1 MRTGDVGREDLRSL
15 DDPQWLEAIAVVG
28 DEAGSF
34 TPLGASHSAFF
45 ADEGTTLLVTFET
58 RDQIRKATPEQMPYG
73 LSVTQPRG
81 WSLLSLI
88 ATGPTWFRDQTV
100 FRYFDRLVD
109 DAFFEDFDRVVFYGA
124 GMCGYAAAAFSVT
137 APGATVVAI
146 QPQATLDP
154 LVAGWDPRFME
165 MRRTSFTDRY
175 GFAPD
180 MTEGAGPV
188 FVIYDP
194 DQQLDAMHAALF
206 ARPWTTLL
214 PCRNLGRD
222 VAGALDGM
230 RVLPSLL
237 TAACTGAL
245 DAQLFRAFYRAR
257 RNFPPYLRSLSGKL
271 EADGR
276 PLLNAILCR
285 NVVQRLNGPKFR
297 ARLADLER
305 QLDRAG
311 VTLPPSKSEAHPRPP
326 HPAQVAGD
334 EADSL
339 N

>member
-1 MRTGDVGREDLRSL
+1 MRADEADPEAGFDDLRSL
-15 DDPQWLEAIAVVG
+15 SDAAWAERIAKIG
-28 DEAGSF
+28 DEAGAF
-34 TPLGASHSAFF
+34 ERLGPAHAAFF

-58 RDQIRKATPEQMPYG
+58 RDGIRKASPEQLPAG
-73 LSVTQPRG
+73 FAITRPRG
-81 WSLLSLI
+81 WSLLTLI
-88 ATGPTWFRDQTV
+88 ATGPTWFRDPAV
-100 FRYFDRLVD
+100 FGYFDRLVD

-137 APGATVVAI
+137 APGATVVLI

-154 LVAGWDPRFME
+154 LVAGWDPRFAE
-165 MRRTSFTDRY
+165 KRRIDFTTRY

-194 DQQLDAMHAALF
+194 EQQLDAMHAALF
-206 ARPWTTLL
+206 RRPWATLL

-245 DAQLFRAFYRAR
+245 DAALFRAFYRAR
-257 RNFPPYLRSLSGKL
+257 RNYPPYLRNLVGKL
-271 EADGR
+271 DADGR
-276 PLLNAILCR
+276 PLLNALLCR

-297 ARLADLER
+297 ARLADLET
-305 QLDRAG
+305 QLKQAG
-311 VTLPPSKSEAHPRPP
+311 VTLPLSKAEGRP
-326 HPAQVAGD
+326 HRRG
-334 EADSL
+334 
-339 N
+339 